1 VSFFLRSNDRSSANP
16 PLQSDDDAR
25 RRSRRVRPISLAVIG
40 ALFAALLTTTV
51 AATPAMADTQPPV
64 ATDPT
69 TVASDA
75 LPAPQINGVVWNQVI
90 SGNTVFVAG
99 NFTTARAAGNA
110 PGVGEVARTHLM
122 AYNLTTGVMTSFAPV
137 LNSQVKNIAVS
148 PDGKTL
154 YAVGNFTTVNG
165 QNRYRA
171 AAFDTATGNLTNWAP
186 TLNYIGFAVVATN
199 TTVYVGGGFT
209 NANGVARAGNAAF
222 AASNGGLL
230 PWAPSALGGTVRAMV
245 LSPDASKVIIGG
257 SFTTVNGSSNPGYG
271 LAAVDATAGGLLPF
285 NANNVIRNGG
295 EKASIYSLSSDADSV
310 YGSGYVFG
318 GGGNLEG
325 AFRAGWASGDLNWL
339 EDCHGDTYS
348 VAPQG
353 DSIYIAGHPHYCGN
367 IGSFPQTEPW
377 TFHHGMAFSKEA
389 TGVATADPHGY
400 FNFAGNP
407 TPTALH
413 WYPDFTSANFT
424 GANQGPWSVAANNQ
438 YVVYGGEFTAVNGK
452 AQQGLVRFASKA
464 IAPNADGPTIKGA
477 NYKINAVSLA
487 AGTVRVAWKTNQ
499 DRDNE
504 QLTYELIRNNAT
516 ATPIATKT
524 AKGSFWKIGSM
535 NYTDTGLAA
544 GSTVNYRVKVSDPF
558 GNSTMSDNV
567 AVTVSADG
575 STSAY
580 SNAVL
585 ASSPT
590 SYWPLGESSGAT
602 AYDWATGD
610 DLTLTNNTTRGTA
623 GAIIGSNT
631 TATTFAGTSDSAAST
646 TTAQKAPNTFT
657 AETWIKTTTDRG
669 GKILGF
675 GGNST
680 GTSGNY
686 DRMIFMNNDGRLM
699 FGVYPGSVRTVQS
712 AKAYNDGEWHH
723 VVATLGANGMQL
735 FVDGKKLD
743 SRTDTTSGQD
753 FTGYWRVG
761 GDNLGGWPGSRS
773 SDYFAGAIDDTAIYP
788 TVLDRDTIVNH
799 YVASGRTSPVAA
811 APTDAYGAA
820 VFNLDPTSYW
830 RFDETTGTTA
840 KDSGRNDGPATY
852 YGAVA
857 KDQNGALTGVAGNR
871 SAQFGPDGSGVA
883 SDTAYSNPTS
893 YALEAWFNTTTT
905 NGGKII
911 GFGANQQGGSGGY
924 DRHVYMEN
932 GGQLTFGTWTGQTNT
947 ITTPA
952 AFNDGTWHH
961 VVAEQSSAGMKLYV
975 DGVLQGTNPQTGAQD
990 YTGYWRVGSDTTWG
1004 GTAGTFSGRIDEVAV
1019 YAQPLTSAQ
1028 VTQHHDLGLGILP
1041 NVAPTAGFAVSN
1053 TDLTAH
1059 FDASSSVDT
1068 DGTIA
1073 TYAWDFGDGTTG
1085 TGVTADHAYAAAGTY
1100 TVTLTVTDNRG
1111 GTGTLQHPA
1120 TVVAPNVAPTAS
1132 FTATVANLG
1141 VQFDASAS
1149 SDSDGTIASYA
1160 WDFGDGTTGTGV
1172 TPAHSYGTAGTFTVH
1187 LAVTD
1192 DRGTVAETTQ
1202 QIVTT
1207 LPVNQSPV
1215 AAFTPTATGLTV
1227 SVDATASSD
1236 PDGTIAG
1243 YDWNFGDGATGTGA
1257 TAVHPYAAGGTYS
1270 VSLTVTDNAGAT
1282 ATLVQNVT
1290 VVAPPAATVLAKDT
1304 FARSV
1309 PSGWGTADVGGAW
1322 AVDAASNFSVSA
1334 GSGLISTPIGI
1345 TRTAKLTTAGA
1356 TDNETQVRLS
1366 FDKSSTGGGN
1376 YASVMGRV
1384 IGADNYAARIWIR
1397 NNQGVQLQ
1405 LMNGNTILKAVN
1417 IDGLT
1422 YLPGT
1427 QLQVRFQTVG
1437 TSPTTLKAKVW
1448 AIGSA
1453 EPTAWQLTSTDATA
1467 ALQAPG
1473 SVSLRSYISGT
1484 ATGGTVVTRFGNLV
1498 AQPSAA
1504 ATPPPANVP
1513 PTASFTQ
1520 SASFLTASFDAAAS
1534 ADADGGIVSYVWD
1547 FGDGASAAGV
1557 TATHSYAAAGA
1568 YPVKLTVTDTS
1579 GASSSSTS
1587 TVTVQAPP
1595 PNVAPTA
1602 AFTPTANGLALTV
1615 DGSASTDTDGTI
1627 ASYVWDFGD
1636 TATGT
1641 GASANHTYAAAGT
1654 YTVTLTVTDNQGA
1667 TATKQQQVTVTGTV
1681 VVPPAPTV
1689 IAQDAF
1695 ERPAGTGWG
1704 TAETGGAWTPTNN
1717 PAAFGLSDGKAV
1729 VTSPVGQTRA
1739 NLLGGVSQTS
1749 ADVGVKL
1756 SFDQGPTGGGNFA
1769 SVIGR
1774 QVGSANY
1781 AARVWIRS
1789 NSGVQLQLMQG
1800 GTTLTAVNIADLVY
1814 VPGQQLQVR
1823 LQVFGTSPT
1832 TIRAKVWA
1840 VGGVEPANWQLT
1852 TTDATA
1858 ALQTAGSVGL
1868 NAYVSGTATNGPIT
1882 VRFDE
1887 YVVKPVA

>member
-1 VSFFLRSNDRSSANP
+1 MSRFLRSQDRPSAHAPSRN
-16 PLQSDDDAR
+16 DAR
-25 RRSRRVRPISLAVIG
+25 GVPSKLKKPLALGVIG
-40 ALFAALLTTTV
+40 AVFAALLTFTAT
-51 AATPAMADTQPPV
+51 AAPAVADTVPQG
-64 ATDPT
+64 AGEAS
-69 TVASDA
+69 TVSADA
-75 LPAPQINGVVWNQVI
+75 LPTVQINKTVWSQVVV
-90 SGNTVFVAG
+90 GNTVYAG
-99 NFTTARAAGNA
+99 GTFTKARPAGNA
-110 PGVGEVARTHLM
+110 AGVGEVDRTYLL
-122 AYNLTTGVMTSFAPV
+122 AYDLTTGVLINSFAPV
-137 LNSQVKNIAVS
+137 LNAEVKAVTAS

-154 YAVGNFTTVNG
+154 YVVGSFTKVNG
-165 QNRYRA
+165 QDRSRI
-171 AAFDTATGNLTNWAP
+171 AAFDTATGALKSFAP
-186 TLNYIGFAVVATN
+186 ILNYIGYSVAATN
-199 TTVYVGGGFT
+199 STVYVGGGFT
-209 NANGVARAGNAAF
+209 NAAGQTRKGAAAF
-222 AASNGGLL
+222 TNAGALL
-230 PWAPSALGGTVRAMV
+230 PWAPVTEGGVVRA
-245 LSPDASKVIIGG
+245 LAIAPDQSKVILGG
-257 SFTTVNGSSNPGYG
+257 AFTTLNGSSNPGYG
-271 LAAVDATAGGLLPF
+271 LGAVDATAGALLPW
-285 NANNVIRNGG
+285 NVNGLIRNGG
-295 EKASIYSLSSDADSV
+295 ANAAIYSLTSDANNV
-310 YGSGYVFG
+310 YGTGYVFG
-318 GGGNLEG
+318 SGGNLEG
-325 AFRAGWASGDLNWL
+325 AFNAGWANGDMNWV
-339 EDCHGDTYS
+339 EDCHGDSYS
-348 VAPQG
+348 VASHG
-353 DSIYIAGHPHYCGN
+353 DAVYIAGHPHYCGN
-367 IGSFPQTEPW
+367 IGGFPQTQPW
-377 TFHHGMAFSKEA
+377 TFQNALAFSKTT
-389 TGVATADPHGY
+389 TGTATADPYGY
-400 FNFAGNP
+400 YNYAGQP
-407 TPTALH
+407 TPSILS
-413 WYPDFTSANFT
+413 WFPDFTPGNATNQ
-424 GANQGPWSVAANNQ
+424 NQGPWSVAASTN
-438 YVVYGGEFTAVNGK
+438 YVVYGGEFLAVNNK
-452 AQQGLVRFASKA
+452 SQQGLVRFATKA
-464 IAPNADGPTIKGA
+464 VAPNLEGPKLKGSA
-477 NYKINAVSLA
+477 FPITAISLA
-487 AGTVRVAWKTNQ
+487 SGTVRVSWKTNN

-504 QLTYELIRNNAT
+504 LLKYELIRNNQT
-516 ATPIATKT
+516 AAPIMTKSVRST
-524 AKGSFWKIGSM
+524 FWRVSNLM
-535 NYTDTGLAA
+535 YTDSGLAP
-544 GSTVNYRVKVSDPF
+544 GTTVNYRVKVTDPL

-567 AVTVSADG
+567 PVTVSADG

-580 SNAVL
+580 AQAVL
-585 ASSPT
+585 ASGPT
-590 SYWPLGESSGAT
+590 SFWPLGEASGT
-602 AYDWATGD
+602 AGYDWATGD
-610 DLTLTNNTTRGTA
+610 DLTLTSNTTRGTA

-646 TTAQKAPNTFT
+646 TTAQRSPNTFT

-675 GGNST
+675 GGSST

-686 DRMIFMNNDGRLM
+686 DRMIYMNNDGRLM
-699 FGVYPGSVRTVQS
+699 FGVYPGTVRTVQS
-712 AKAYNDGEWHH
+712 SKAYNDGEWHH

-799 YVASGRTSPVAA
+799 YVASGRTSPVPA

-857 KDQNGALTGVAGNR
+857 KDQNGALAGVAGNR

-883 SDTAYSNPTS
+883 SDTAYTNPTS

-952 AFNDGTWHH
+952 AYNDGTWHH
-961 VVAEQSSAGMKLYV
+961 VVAEQSSAGMKLFV

-1041 NVAPTAGFAVSN
+1041 NVAPTAGFAVTN

-1073 TYAWDFGDGTTG
+1073 SYAWDFGDGTTG

-1132 FTATVANLG
+1132 FTAAVNALG
-1141 VQFDASAS
+1141 VQFDAGAS
-1149 SDSDGTIASYA
+1149 VDTDGTIASYA

-1172 TPAHSYGTAGTFTVH
+1172 NPSHTYAAAGSFTVH
-1187 LAVTD
+1187 LTVTD
-1192 DRGTVAETTQ
+1192 DKGLLGETSQ
-1202 QIVTT
+1202 AVVTT
-1207 LPVNQSPV
+1207 VPVNQPPV

-1227 SVDATASSD
+1227 TVDGSASSD
-1236 PDGTIAG
+1236 PDGTIAS
-1243 YDWNFGDGATGTGA
+1243 YAWNFGDGATGTGA
-1257 TAVHPYAAGGTYS
+1257 TAAHAYAAGGTYTLA
-1270 VSLTVTDNAGAT
+1270 LTVTDNGGAST
-1282 ATLVQNVT
+1282 TTSQSVT

-1309 PSGWGTADVGGAW
+1309 TGGWGSADVGGAW
-1322 AVDAASNFSVSA
+1322 TLDAASNYSVA
-1334 GSGLISTPIGI
+1334 GGSGLISTAVGL
-1345 TRTAKLTTAGA
+1345 TRTAKLTTVGA
-1356 TDNETQVRLS
+1356 TDTETQVRLS

-1384 IGADNYAARIWIR
+1384 VGADNYAARIWIR

-1427 QLQVRFQTVG
+1427 QLQVRFQAVG
-1437 TSPTTLKAKVW
+1437 TSPTELKAKVW
-1448 AIGSA
+1448 AIGST
-1453 EPTAWQLTSTDATA
+1453 EPAAWQLTATDSTAS
-1467 ALQAPG
+1467 LQAAG

-1484 ATGGTVVTRFGNLV
+1484 ATGGTVVTRFGNLI
-1498 AQPSAA
+1498 AQPSGSVTA
-1504 ATPPPANVP
+1504 PPANVP
-1513 PTASFTQ
+1513 PTAAFTQ
-1520 SASFLTASFDAAAS
+1520 AATFLTASFDASTSTDSDGSIAS
-1534 ADADGGIVSYVWD
+1534 FVWD
-1547 FGDGASAAGV
+1547 FGDGASGTGV
-1557 TATHSYAAAGA
+1557 TTNHAYAAAGA
-1568 YPVKLTVTDTS
+1568 YPVKLTVTDNA
-1579 GASSSSTS
+1579 GASATKTS

-1602 AFTPTANGLALTV
+1602 AFTTSVTGLALTT
-1615 DGSASTDTDGTI
+1615 DGSGSTDTDGTVS
-1627 ASYVWDFGD
+1627 AYAWDFGD
-1636 TATGT
+1636 GATATGAT
-1641 GASANHTYAAAGT
+1641 ASHTYAADGT
-1654 YTVTLTVTDNQGA
+1654 FTVTLTVTDNTGA
-1667 TATKQQQVTVTGTV
+1667 TAVTQKQVTVAGTV
-1681 VVPPAPTV
+1681 VVPPVTPAT
-1689 IAQDAF
+1689 AQDAF
-1695 ERPAGTGWG
+1695 ERPAGAGWG
-1704 TAETGGAWTPTNN
+1704 TAEAGGAWTPANN
-1717 PAAFGLSDGKAV
+1717 PSAFSLADGKAV
-1729 VTSPVGQTRA
+1729 ITTPAGQTRA
-1739 NLLGGVSQTS
+1739 TTLNGVSQTS
-1749 ADVGVKL
+1749 SDSSVKV
-1756 SFDQGPTGGGNFA
+1756 SFDQGPTGGGNYV

-1789 NSGVQLQLMQG
+1789 NSGVQLQLLQG
-1800 GTTLTAVNIADLVY
+1800 GTTLSAVNIADLVY

-1832 TIRAKVWA
+1832 TVRAKVWA
-1840 VGGVEPANWQLT
+1840 AGTTEPTNWQLT
-1852 TTDATA
+1852 SVDSTA
-1858 ALQTAGSVGL
+1858 VLQAAGTVGL
-1868 NAYVSGTATNGPIT
+1868 SQYISGTATNGPIIA
-1882 VRFDE
+1882 RFDE
-1887 YVVKPVA
+1887 YLVKPTA